1 MKDNFPANAMV
12 IKFKALGGK
21 LVRYRVWSKDKH
33 YYWAALGNSGREETL
48 GAAMRAAREYIL
60 MGVNGLKSHGGS
72 RNTAPSARRVL

>member
-48 GAAMRAAREYIL
+48 EAAMRAAREYIL
-60 MGVNGLKSHGGS
+60 MGVNGLKSHGEYRGVFS
-72 RNTAPSARRVL
+72 NDQQ